1 MIRMTIDHE
10 EIREWAERQQAK
22 PTLLPGSPTMRR
34 PTLRLM
40 EPRDRPPAEA
50 RKIDWDQFFDL
61 FEEWNLALV
70 FIGGDENEGQLL
82 DRSSAEDRIR
92 AAS

>member
-1 MIRMTIDHE
+1 MIRMTIDHD

-22 PTLLPGSPTMRR
+22 PMLLPGTPARR
-34 PTLRLM
+34 RATLRLM
-40 EPRDRPPAEA
+40 DPRDRPPAEA
-50 RKIDWDQFFDL
+50 RRIHWDQFFNL